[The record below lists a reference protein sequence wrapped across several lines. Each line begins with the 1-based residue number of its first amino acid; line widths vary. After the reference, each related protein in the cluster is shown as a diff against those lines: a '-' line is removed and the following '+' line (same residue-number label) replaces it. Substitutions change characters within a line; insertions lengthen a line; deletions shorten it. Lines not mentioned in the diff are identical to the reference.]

1 MPQLKDDSQHN
12 RTEPGTS
19 APRVIDPSVNFR
31 PSTRLGRYGYFGMD
45 DSVGGGNAEFFLE
58 MMEEGGVEM
67 AGVIANRAAN
77 GVGGEEMGNHVDA
90 VAPLLES
97 YPDRFFG
104 WVGINPLLGMET
116 IRYIRYGIETLGFTG
131 VHVYPHWF
139 GLDINHRRFY
149 PVYSV
154 CAELGVPIAVQIGS
168 QSMRSRA
175 KLVATPE
182 MVDDVAFD
190 FPELTF
196 VAIHNGWPYERETV
210 MLAKN
215 FENVYL
221 LADGHPPS
229 SWPPDIIDYITEAQ
243 WWNRDGSQKVMWG
256 TDWPVQ
262 RMKES
267 LDEVRALRLPD
278 DVYSRLVGGNA
289 VRILGLGGG

>member
-1 MPQLKDDSQHN
+1 MQSGA
-12 RTEPGTS
+12 EPHL
-19 APRVIDPSVNFR
+19 APRPLVIDPSVNFR

-45 DSVGGGNAEFFLE
+45 DSVGGGSAEFFLE
-58 MMEEGGVEM
+58 MMEEGGVDM
-67 AGVIANRAAN
+67 AGIIANRAAD
-77 GVGGEEMGNHVDA
+77 GVGGEEMGNHVDR
-90 VAPLLES
+90 VSPLLES
-97 YPDRFFG
+97 HPDRFFG

-139 GLDINHRRFY
+139 GLDINHRRYY
-149 PVYSV
+149 PVYSL
-154 CAELGVPIAVQIGS
+154 CAELGVPIAMQVGS

-215 FENVYL
+215 YENVYI
-221 LADGHPPS
+221 LADGHPPRT
-229 SWPPDIIDYITEAQ
+229 WPPDIIDYITEAQ
-243 WWNRDGSQKVMWG
+243 WWNRDGSRKVMWG

-267 LDEVRALRLPD
+267 LDEVRGLGLPD

-289 VRILGLGGG
+289 VQILGLGAG

>member
-1 MPQLKDDSQHN
+1 MQSGA
-12 RTEPGTS
+12 EPHS
-19 APRVIDPSVNFR
+19 APRPPVIDTSVNFR

-45 DSVGGGNAEFFLE
+45 DSVGGGSAEFFLE
-58 MMEEGGVEM
+58 MMEEGGVQM
-67 AGVIANRAAN
+67 AGVIANRAAD
-77 GVGGEEMGNHVDA
+77 GVGGEEMGNHVDL
-90 VAPLLES
+90 VSPLLEAH
-97 YPDRFFG
+97 PDRFFG

-139 GLDINHRRFY
+139 GLDINHRRYY
-149 PVYSV
+149 PVYSL
-154 CAELGVPIAVQIGS
+154 CAELGVPIAMQVGS

-215 FENVYL
+215 FENVYI
-221 LADGHPPS
+221 LADGHPPRT
-229 SWPPDIIDYITEAQ
+229 WPPDIIDYITEAQ

-267 LDEVRALRLPD
+267 LDEVRGLGLPD

-289 VRILGLGGG
+289 VKILGLGAG